1 SDHCR
6 HTTFNT
12 KLSDMYF
19 DNGPYSELV
28 RAAFQEYM
36 NMRDYVYGDRPK
48 DVCLMDIGTIG
59 AKYLKK
65 TGAVT
70 DIDESD
76 EINACSI
83 RVEAIVDGEP
93 EDWLVMFKN
102 ETHNHPTEIEPF
114 GGAATCLGGAI
125 RDPLSGRVYVY
136 QAMRVTGAADPRKTL
151 AETMKG
157 KLPQRKITIGAAQGY
172 SSYGNQ
178 IGLATGQV
186 DEVYDEDYVAKRME
200 VGAVIG
206 AAPADHVRRSQPEP
220 GDVVILV
227 GGRTGRDGMGG
238 ATGAS
243 KKHTTQ
249 SLTTCGAEVQKGN
262 PPVERNIQRLFRR
275 KEVSTLI
282 KRCNDFGAG
291 GVSVAIG
298 ELADGLEINLDAVP
312 KKYEG
317 LDGTELAISES
328 QERMAVVVPANEEEA
343 FKNFAAEENLEAT
356 TVARV
361 VAPRRITMVWRGNVV
376 LSLSR
381 DFLDTNGAKQEATVK
396 VPADVDL
403 SPMEAKADP
412 EEYLDDLNCCLKK
425 GLIEMF
431 DSTIGAATV
440 LMPLGGKYQLT
451 PEPGMAAKLPV
462 TKGETETATIMTY
475 GYDPQLAK
483 CSPYHGAMYAVI
495 DSVTKLVALGGD
507 RKKARLTFQEFF
519 GKLSTDMM
527 WGKTMAALLGALKVQ
542 KELGIPAIGGKDSM
556 SGTFEDIN
564 VPPAL
569 LSFAVCA
576 VDANNVISA
585 EFKERASRIVLLPAH
600 YDENKIIDF
609 EGYKKNMDRAAGLIK
624 DGTAISADSVRKG
637 GVFMTL
643 FRMCAGNKMG
653 AEISGMTLSEL
664 GRPCY
669 GGIVLEIIGNA
680 DLEEMF
686 EGVDFIELGRTV
698 GNGKLV
704 IETGAGTKEI
714 LLDDAVERWKE
725 PLESVF
731 PVRYPDQKKR
741 DETVVQTVNDMVG
754 CSGAPAVRLAKP
766 KVVIPVFQGTN
777 CEVDSARAFERAGAD
792 VDVHLIR
799 NLDELSLVESIGG
812 LATKIKESQIIMVP
826 GGFSG
831 GDEPDGSAKFITAV
845 FRNPLISE
853 DVKDLLENRDGLML
867 GICNGFQAF
876 VKLGLLPYGEIRPMT
891 DKSPTLTYNKI
902 GRHVS
907 TLVRTRVCSRIS
919 PWLQGCELGDVY
931 TIPVSHGEGNFVCD
945 EDLLDELLRNGQ
957 IATQYVDYEGRA
969 SNDIEFNPN
978 GSVMAIEG
986 ITSRDGRIFGKMG
999 HAERIGKNVYKNV
1012 PGPKD
1017 MKIFESGVNYFK

>member
-1 SDHCR
+1 
-6 HTTFNT
+6 
-12 KLSDMYF
+12 
-19 DNGPYSELV
+19 
-28 RAAFQEYM
+28 
-36 NMRDYVYGDRPK
+36 
-48 DVCLMDIGTIG
+48 
-59 AKYLKK
+59 
-65 TGAVT
+65 
-70 DIDESD
+70 
-76 EINACSI
+76 
-83 RVEAIVDGEP
+83 
-93 EDWLVMFKN
+93 
-102 ETHNHPTEIEPF
+102 
-114 GGAATCLGGAI
+114 
-125 RDPLSGRVYVY
+125 
-136 QAMRVTGAADPRKTL
+136 
-151 AETMKG
+151 
-157 KLPQRKITIGAAQGY
+157 
-172 SSYGNQ
+172 
-178 IGLATGQV
+178 
-186 DEVYDEDYVAKRME
+186 
-200 VGAVIG
+200 
-206 AAPADHVRRSQPEP
+206 
-220 GDVVILV
+220 
-227 GGRTGRDGMGG
+227 
-238 ATGAS
+238 
-243 KKHTTQ
+243 
-249 SLTTCGAEVQKGN
+249 
-262 PPVERNIQRLFRR
+262 
-275 KEVSTLI
+275 
-282 KRCNDFGAG
+282 
-291 GVSVAIG
+291 
-298 ELADGLEINLDAVP
+298 
-312 KKYEG
+312 
-317 LDGTELAISES
+317 
-328 QERMAVVVPANEEEA
+328 
-343 FKNFAAEENLEAT
+343 
-356 TVARV
+356 
-361 VAPRRITMVWRGNVV
+361 
-376 LSLSR
+376 
-381 DFLDTNGAKQEATVK
+381 
-396 VPADVDL
+396 
-403 SPMEAKADP
+403 
-412 EEYLDDLNCCLKK
+412 
-425 GLIEMF
+425 
-431 DSTIGAATV
+431 
-440 LMPLGGKYQLT
+440 
-451 PEPGMAAKLPV
+451 
-462 TKGETETATIMTY
+462 
-475 GYDPQLAK
+475 
-483 CSPYHGAMYAVI
+483 
-495 DSVTKLVALGGD
+495 
-507 RKKARLTFQEFF
+507 
-519 GKLSTDMM
+519 
-527 WGKTMAALLGALKVQ
+527 MAALLGALKVQ